1 MMRRLSEADLA
12 MIQATAERTPPL
24 PWLYYSQGQCC
35 KGECISTDSGHG
47 IIHDASLHSDSIEF
61 LTTAKADILDLI
73 KEVRV
78 LKLGLRLAIE
88 VQEALVMDTP
98 EDERVRLAVVA
109 QLKKSLNG
117 YIGSEYLG

>member
-1 MMRRLSEADLA
+1 MMRRLSEADLT
-12 MIQATAERTPPL
+12 MIQATAERTPSL
-24 PWLYYSQGQCC
+24 PWDYYHQGQCC
-35 KGECISTDSGHG
+35 DGQCIVNLKNETIVHSGMIDS
-47 IIHDASLHSDSIEF
+47 DCIEF
-61 LTTAKADILDLI
+61 LVTAKADILNLI

-117 YIGSEYLG
+117 YIDSEYLG

>member
-1 MMRRLSEADLA
+1 MMRRLSEADLT

-35 KGECISTDSGHG
+35 EGECISTDSGRG

-88 VQEALVMDTP
+88 VQEALVMDTS

-117 YIGSEYLG
+117 YIDSEYLG